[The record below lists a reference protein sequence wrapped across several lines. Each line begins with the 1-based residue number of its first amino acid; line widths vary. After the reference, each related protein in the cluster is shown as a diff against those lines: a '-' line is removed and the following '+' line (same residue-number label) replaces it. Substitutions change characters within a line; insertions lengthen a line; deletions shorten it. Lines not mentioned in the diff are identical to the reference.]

1 MLRIVRPLW
10 VLLAAVLGAASAC
23 GQAQPAPPAE
33 PLLNTATI
41 RDIMDSMVDPS
52 ADYLFEAVS
61 TVADEHGITE
71 KAPKTDEEWQEVRRR
86 AIQLLEVP
94 NLLIVK
100 GRMVARPE
108 DTARNPEVELQP
120 AQIQALIGGDLPAFS
135 RFARGLQ
142 DAATLALKAS
152 DAKNKD
158 ALFQALEAIDKACE
172 TCHLRYWYPNDK
184 RAQEAFRQNQ
194 PNPK

>member
-1 MLRIVRPLW
+1 MSRSMRPVWLLVAS
-10 VLLAAVLGAASAC
+10 VLVAGGACARS
-23 GQAQPAPPAE
+23 QPAPPPE
-33 PLLNTATI
+33 PALLNTATI

-71 KAPKTDEEWQEVRRR
+71 KAPKTAEEWQEVRRR
-86 AIQLLEVP
+86 AIQLLEAP

-100 GRMVARPE
+100 GRTVARPE
-108 DTARNPEVELQP
+108 DAAKNPEVELQP
-120 AQIQALIGGDLPAFS
+120 AQIQALIDADRAAFIGL
-135 RFARGLQ
+135 ARGLQ

-152 DAKNKD
+152 DARNKD
-158 ALFQALEAIDKACE
+158 ALFQAADTIDKACE

-184 RAQEAFRQNQ
+184 RAQEVFRQNQ
-194 PNPK
+194 NLK